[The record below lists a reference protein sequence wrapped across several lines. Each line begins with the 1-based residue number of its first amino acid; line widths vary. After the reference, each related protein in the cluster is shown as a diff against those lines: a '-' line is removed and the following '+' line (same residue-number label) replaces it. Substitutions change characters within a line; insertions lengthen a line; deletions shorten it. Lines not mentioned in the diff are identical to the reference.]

1 MIRPD
6 FKNYKGFGLSSLF
19 HSAKGSTWEEHKYVK
34 RIDGTYYYPNG
45 YEGGR
50 NISSIESSKGSGGK
64 DNDSDESSSANKN
77 NSELSESDIE
87 NLAREVIR
95 GNFGNGQVRKD
106 LLAGNYDAIQKRVN
120 ELTKTGVGSKKISE
134 ASKEVED
141 IGKKALDKAVS
152 TLSTSS
158 NNSKTADISKVFS
171 VYNKHRAK

>member
-1 MIRPD
+1 MIRSD
-6 FKNYKGFGLSSLF
+6 FKNYKGFGLSSLI
-19 HSAKGSTWEEHKYVK
+19 HSAKGTTWEDHKYVK
-34 RIDGTYYYPNG
+34 RVDGTYYYPDG

-50 NISSIESSKGSGGK
+50 NISSLYGSKGSGGE
-64 DNDSDESSSANKN
+64 DSSENTSDKGK
-77 NSELSESDIE
+77 SELSESDIE
-87 NLAREVIR
+87 NLAWEVIR

-120 ELTKTGVGSKKISE
+120 ELSKSSVGSKKMSE
-134 ASKEVED
+134 VSKEVED